1 MTVEEYLRSLVPGLD
16 LQTSVLARAAR
27 SPIEVGLARLDL
39 DDDVDYV
46 DVEVPNPE
54 YDPDVQPPV
63 PETVI
68 ERQDRADD
76 VDFQMRLD
84 YASSTIYY
92 SVLGVFAGGGH
103 SEQVGDVRSSRGGY
117 TITMADRA
125 RFKAM
130 GDALRQK
137 WGWETEADEV
147 TTEIVDVSSLR
158 SKHRC

>member
-16 LQTSVLARAAR
+16 LQDNVVARSAR
-27 SPIEVGLARLDL
+27 SPKEVALDPLPL
-39 DDDVDYV
+39 DEDIDYV
-46 DVEVPNPE
+46 INPE
-54 YDPDVQPPV
+54 TEEKVPREDPDN
-63 PETVI
+63 I
-68 ERQDRADD
+68 Y
-76 VDFQMRLD
+76 QMRLD
-84 YASSTIYY
+84 YASSTIFY

-103 SEQVGDVRSSRGGY
+103 SEQVGDVRASRGGY

-147 TTEIVDVSSLR
+147 TTEICDISSLR
-158 SKHRC
+158 RRY